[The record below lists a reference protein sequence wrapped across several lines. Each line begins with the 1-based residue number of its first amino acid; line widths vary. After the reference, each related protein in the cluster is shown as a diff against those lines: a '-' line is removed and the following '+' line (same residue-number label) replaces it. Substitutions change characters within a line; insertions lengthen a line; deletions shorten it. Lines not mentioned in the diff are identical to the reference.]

1 MIKKKSNLLDF
12 SFIFSTK
19 YIVSVGYI
27 EKYQNC
33 VGFFLNIRTRY
44 WILYLIKLLTVLQEK
59 TMNYSKQWSK
69 TVMGKCCGFFF
80 FFTQMLTLHWKY
92 FSNNILKIVKL
103 VVFYNHCTLC
113 PLRKANFCFKKMIC
127 LK

>member
-27 EKYQNC
+27 QKYQNC

-80 FFTQMLTLHWKY
+80 FTQMLTLHGKY
-92 FSNNILKIVKL
+92 FSNNILKIVQL

-113 PLRKANFCFKKMIC
+113 PLCIANCCFKKMIR